1 MSVEKNEE
9 KIQAALSANPG
20 VAGVAKRKIGGLGRG
35 LNALIE
41 GSYDKKGD
49 REQRLVANP
58 LNSIGQLSVD
68 QIETNPYQPRS
79 HFDQEALAEL
89 ADSIKIQ
96 GIIQPVTVR
105 QLGTNSYQLISG
117 ERRLQASKLAG
128 LDTIPAYIR
137 KADDQQML
145 EMALIENIQ
154 RENLNAIEIA
164 LSYQRLLSECDLRQE
179 DLGERVGKNRSTVTN
194 YLRLLKL
201 PPSIQIGL
209 RDSVI
214 GMGHARALINIE
226 DPQQQVDLFRRIVA
240 EDLSVRRIEEI
251 VRGGFGRVGGGS
263 AGAGPSPRPWCRWPS
278 CAAPSASSPTTLAR
292 RCSCG
297 RARRAGAKLRFPSIR
312 WRTCN
317 ASCTFCNLRRG
328 RNSPRRLALAACL

>member
-1 MSVEKNEE
+1 MSAENNDD
-9 KIQAALSANPG
+9 KIQAALAANPG
-20 VAGVAKRKIGGLGRG
+20 AAAAKRKIGGLGRG

-41 GSYDKKGD
+41 GSYETKSE
-49 REQRLVANP
+49 REQRLVP
-58 LNSIGQLSVD
+58 HPVNSVGQIPVG
-68 QIETNPYQPRS
+68 QIEANPYQPRT

-89 ADSIKIQ
+89 ADSIKMQ

-105 QLGTNSYQLISG
+105 QMGTNSYQLISG

-128 LDTIPAYIR
+128 LETIPAYIR

-164 LSYQRLLSECDLRQE
+164 LSYQRLLSECNLRQE

-201 PPSIQIGL
+201 PPDIQIGL
-209 RDSVI
+209 RDAVI
-214 GMGHARALINIE
+214 GMGHARALAGL
-226 DPQQQVDLFRRIVA
+226 DDAQQQLALFRRVVA

-251 VRGGFGRVGGGS
+251 VRSGY
-263 AGAGPSPRPWCRWPS
+263 AQPAPAPASPREQ
-278 CAAPSASSPTTLAR
+278 PTPAVPV
-292 RCSCG
+292 
-297 RARRAGAKLRFPSIR
+297 AE
-312 WRTCN
+312 
-317 ASCTFCNLRRG
+317 LRRTERQLTDHFGSKVQLRPGAQG
-328 RNSPRRLALAACL
+328 RGEIKISFDSVEDMQRILHILQPA

>member
-1 MSVEKNEE
+1 MSVEKNND

-20 VAGVAKRKIGGLGRG
+20 AASAAKRKIGGLGRG

-41 GSYDKKGD
+41 GSYESKGD
-49 REQRLVANP
+49 REQRLVPNP
-58 LNSIGQLSVD
+58 INSVGHIPVGH
-68 QIETNPYQPRS
+68 IEANPYQPRT
-79 HFDQEALAEL
+79 HFDQESLAEL

-128 LDTIPAYIR
+128 LDTIPAYVR

-164 LSYQRLLSECDLRQE
+164 LSYQRLLSECSLRQE

-214 GMGHARALINIE
+214 GMGHARALISIE
-226 DPQQQVDLFRRIVA
+226 DPQQQVDLYRRIVA
-240 EDLSVRRIEEI
+240 EDLSVRRIEEL
-251 VRGGFGRVGGGS
+251 VRNGTNRPEPGS
-263 AGAGPSPRPWCRWPS
+263 AAARPQ
-278 CAAPSASSPTTLAR
+278 PTPVVPVAE
-292 RCSCG
+292 
-297 RARRAGAKLRFPSIR
+297 
-312 WRTCN
+312 
-317 ASCTFCNLRRG
+317 LRRTERQLTDHFGSKVQLRPGAQG
-328 RNSPRRLALAACL
+328 RGEIKISFDSVEDMQRILHILQPA